1 MIGWLA
7 RRKRA
12 MQVGSEV
19 LLIVRDVVSTV
30 SDLAQVRSEV
40 ARRVASADFLSTR
53 GLEAVRAIDEREA
66 KWLEKLK
73 GARDG

>member
-1 MIGWLA
+1 MGWLA

-19 LLIVRDVVSTV
+19 LLIVRDVVATV

-40 ARRVASADFLSTR
+40 ARRIAAADFLSTR
-53 GLEAVRAIDEREA
+53 GLEEVRKIDEREA
-66 KWLEKLK
+66 AWLEKLRK
-73 GARDG
+73 G

>member
-1 MIGWLA
+1 VGAWLA
-7 RRKRA
+7 KRRRA

-40 ARRVASADFLSTR
+40 ARRVAQSDFLSTR
-53 GLEAVRAIDEREA
+53 GLEEVRKIDEREA
-66 KWLEKLK
+66 AWLEKIR
-73 GARDG
+73 G

>member
-1 MIGWLA
+1 
-7 RRKRA
+7 

-40 ARRVASADFLSTR
+40 ARRIADADFLSTR
-53 GLEAVRAIDEREA
+53 GLEEVRKIDEREA
-66 KWLEKLK
+66 AWLEKLR
-73 GARDG
+73 G